1 MEGWTPRTR
10 GRTPVVGG
18 VVGGGVSGMGD
29 IEEGGQAAD
38 GGGVFGIVDDER
50 VFLCREEVDTL
61 DAVGGGDMMFIF
73 VPGSRMIE
81 VGREEGD
88 FLLNSLPNIF
98 LGPEGGGMSN
108 EDGMG

>member
-18 VVGGGVSGMGD
+18 VVGGGGGVSG
-29 IEEGGQAAD
+29 IEEGDQAAD
-38 GGGVFGIVDDER
+38 GGGVFGIVDDDER
-50 VFLCREEVDTL
+50 VFLCREEVDIL
-61 DAVGGGDMMFIF
+61 DAVGGGDMIFIF

-88 FLLNSLPNIF
+88 FLLKSLPNIF
-98 LGPEGGGMSN
+98 FGPEGGGMSN
-108 EDGMG
+108 EDMG